1 MKGDQ
6 LARIR
11 TLANEQNSD
20 HEKNGSEKGH
30 INPVVS
36 PLSVIRDHGSF

>member
-20 HEKNGSEKGH
+20 HEKNGSDQVGKA
-30 INPVVS
+30 IS
-36 PLSVIRDHGSF
+36 IQ